1 LTSTILRFVTFRTY
15 GSLLAHPI
23 CKELMLKCNKCGA
36 AISDKRILSRC
47 AEIAGKALAKKRGPD
62 YYRQIQG
69 MRKVRAGGRP
79 RKK

>member
-1 LTSTILRFVTFRTY
+1 MVLYRRTR
-15 GSLLAHPI
+15 LKA
-23 CKELMLKCNKCGA
+23 ELMLKCNKCGA

-79 RKK
+79 KKK

>member
-1 LTSTILRFVTFRTY
+1 
-15 GSLLAHPI
+15 
-23 CKELMLKCNKCGA
+23 MLKCNKCGA
-36 AISDKRILSRC
+36 AISDKRVLSRC

-79 RKK
+79 RKKQA